1 MNLQPNDFIFESE
14 LKSKVKKED
23 FLVETITSDL
33 PEIEVIIPDI
43 VPPSPLN
50 LEEIVEK
57 HLFENGVNKFP
68 EKRDSKEKETIDH

>member
-1 MNLQPNDFIFESE
+1 MNLQLDDFIFESE

-57 HLFENGVNKFP
+57 QLFENGVNKFP